1 MRFTWGGGNVPLAYS
16 RLKLSA
22 RGGKLT
28 GSLRVA
34 VPGSRVVVSSGG
46 RRATRT
52 GNGTVRFTLRVRGSR
67 PKVTIAVT
75 PPGGSA
81 DRTTKTVRA
90 R

>member
-1 MRFTWGGGNVPLAYS
+1 MAWGGGDVPLAFS

-22 RGGKLT
+22 RGGKLS

-46 RRATRT
+46 RKVTLT
-52 GNGTVRFTLRVRGSR
+52 GSGTVRFSLRVRGSR
-67 PKVTIAVT
+67 PRVTVAVT

-81 DRTTKTVRA
+81 DRTRRTVRA
-90 R
+90 K